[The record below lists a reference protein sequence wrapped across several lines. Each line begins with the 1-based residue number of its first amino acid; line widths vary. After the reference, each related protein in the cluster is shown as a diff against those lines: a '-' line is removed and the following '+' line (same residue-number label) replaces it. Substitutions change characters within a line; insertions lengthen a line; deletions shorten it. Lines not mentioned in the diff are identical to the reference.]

1 MMHDS
6 KPMCEWTTSRAQRIE
21 SVTGFS
27 EPAAKGA
34 IVRGMRPAETI
45 LGHCQLCSPS
55 RCSASLVFPCNR
67 KRNPAMN
74 STALQRHDRLHLPK
88 VYISKTQ

>member
-34 IVRGMRPAETI
+34 IVRGMRPADTI
-45 LGHCQLCSPS
+45 L
-55 RCSASLVFPCNR
+55 A
-67 KRNPAMN
+67 
-74 STALQRHDRLHLPK
+74 
-88 VYISKTQ
+88 